1 MKTKGDYH
9 RLFGLIG
16 FPLSHS
22 FSQNFFNQK
31 FETEKIDALYV
42 NFEIPSIESLP
53 EILVA
58 YPNLAGFNITIPYKE
73 KIFEYLD
80 AVDPEA
86 RAIGAVNVVKIF
98 KQPDGSISLKGYNS
112 DHTGFADSIRPLIN
126 PEIHTKAL
134 VLGSGGASKAV
145 VHALRGMGVETTVV
159 SREGKNGAVTYDE
172 LTPEMVAEHKIIVNA
187 TPLGMYPHVDEC
199 PAIPYYAVTP
209 EHICYDLL
217 YNPDVTLF
225 MKRCAENGASVK
237 NGLEMLLLQA
247 FISWNIWNK

>member
-73 KIFEYLD
+73 KIFKDL
-80 AVDPEA
+80 
-86 RAIGAVNVVKIF
+86 F
-98 KQPDGSISLKGYNS
+98 
-112 DHTGFADSIRPLIN
+112 
-126 PEIHTKAL
+126 
-134 VLGSGGASKAV
+134 
-145 VHALRGMGVETTVV
+145 
-159 SREGKNGAVTYDE
+159 
-172 LTPEMVAEHKIIVNA
+172 
-187 TPLGMYPHVDEC
+187 
-199 PAIPYYAVTP
+199 
-209 EHICYDLL
+209 DLL
-217 YNPDVTLF
+217 GV
-225 MKRCAENGASVK
+225 
-237 NGLEMLLLQA
+237 
-247 FISWNIWNK
+247 